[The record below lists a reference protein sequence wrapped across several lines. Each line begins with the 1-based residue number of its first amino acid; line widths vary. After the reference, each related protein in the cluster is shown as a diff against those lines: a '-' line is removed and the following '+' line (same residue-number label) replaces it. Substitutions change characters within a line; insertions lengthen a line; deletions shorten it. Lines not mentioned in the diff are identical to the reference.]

1 MPTTD
6 AIGSTLG
13 LTKKD
18 VNPPKSEIDGKKI
31 ASDFQS
37 FLRLLT
43 TQLQNQDPT
52 EPLDTNEFT
61 NQLVLFSGVEQQLA
75 TNTNLEKLVAATAG
89 GIQQGLGYIGKAVDA
104 PGNKGVLVDGNA
116 VFAYELPADA
126 EKVEVSILDSRGQV
140 VFSGNGA
147 KKAGKNLVVWDGV
160 NSLNQKAMPEGTYQ
174 IAVKAKNFK
183 DEDIEVTTL
192 TTGRVTSAEGD
203 KDGNTLLSIGSEKI
217 NVKDILTVREIPTN
231 TVVKKDT
238 PAATASTSSTPA
250 STSTNTTTNTPA
262 GNAA

>member
-1 MPTTD
+1 METD

-13 LTKKD
+13 LIKQDT
-18 VNPPKSEIDGKKI
+18 NPSKSDIDGKKL

-37 FLRLLT
+37 FLKLLT

-116 VFAYELPADA
+116 VFAYELPTDA
-126 EKVEVSILDSRGQV
+126 NTVEVSILDARGQS

-147 KKAGKNLVVWDGV
+147 KNAGKNLVVWDGI
-160 NSLNQKAMPEGTYQ
+160 NSFNQKAMPNGTYQ
-174 IAVKAKNFK
+174 VVVKAKNFK
-183 DEDIEVTTL
+183 EEDIEVTTL
-192 TTGRVTSAEGD
+192 TTGRVTSTETD
-203 KDGNTLLSIGSEKI
+203 KDGNTLLSIGSEKL
-217 NVKDILTVREIPTN
+217 NVKDILAVREIPPTP
-231 TVVKKDT
+231 VKKETATAPATTATPATTSTTKETSTTTT
-238 PAATASTSSTPA
+238 PAAD
-250 STSTNTTTNTPA
+250 
-262 GNAA
+262 AA